1 MQNYD
6 HQKASDAYDLFT
18 FSSSA
23 RYIGRINHRNF
34 EQTWRGV
41 QLGGGTR
48 VMTAS
53 RALTLCDACDAWGR
67 GGKRAKRPTSGN
79 TAGVRPTIRSC
90 K

>member
-18 FSSSA
+18 FSSLA

-34 EQTWRGV
+34 AQTWRGV

-48 VMTAS
+48 VMTVS
-53 RALTLCDACDAWGR
+53 RALTLCDVW
-67 GGKRAKRPTSGN
+67 
-79 TAGVRPTIRSC
+79 
-90 K
+90 